1 MFWWSNFEPILN
13 ILEVTIM
20 IMNIMVNIWIEFEAI
35 WQVNPKRWIF
45 SGVEASIQS
54 YEKSKIS
61 LYSQRKQQ
69 NIYRIKW
76 LMLIFEKYFSLV
88 ISKKKILCTVNE
100 VVPFT
105 NHTQILMDEI
115 LQKMILRKIF
125 NRINI

>member
-1 MFWWSNFEPILN
+1 
-13 ILEVTIM
+13 
-20 IMNIMVNIWIEFEAI
+20 
-35 WQVNPKRWIF
+35 
-45 SGVEASIQS
+45 
-54 YEKSKIS
+54 
-61 LYSQRKQQ
+61 
-69 NIYRIKW
+69 